1 MSRKIHGEN
10 DSQRITSEGTAART
24 RPLSIHDIMLWREK
38 KAASEAKKAKEE
50 LQGNDKGT
58 SNHLEQGRGYKNRK
72 DPKDTP
78 VEGSKK
84 KIRDTSREDSKKE
97 NLRVMPR
104 EDPKREDTRYTLKQA
119 CKKDNSKDRPK
130 GGSKMDD
137 LKDTPKVLEKED
149 LRDAPKKGS
158 KKERPSIKDDY
169 HSVGKDKGIGKS
181 QQHTTSMSSRA
192 YESKDRNLSEIRA
205 RNGDASRSEYQKGP
219 GKRGN
224 DETTDNDRIK
234 GNSEKLRN
242 ETKRKGRSFDH
253 EKSSGVDR
261 PMLKKQDSAWSQ
273 GSKHSDRNDRRN
285 EYARPY
291 HGEPRLKRR
300 RSRSRDR
307 DQERHGRSIS
317 PPPRE
322 QRHNYHEHDF
332 GNYPPYYS
340 MEKSRRNYA
349 EVDKQ
354 RSSGSGGYSGG
365 SHQRYESRLGGYSP
379 RKRKTA
385 PQAQA
390 EQAITKTPPPVIQ
403 SPEKKAATWD
413 QPPVKAN
420 QFKFPTSQSSVGQMT
435 PSTPKDPDSVQLTQA
450 TRPLRRL
457 HIENLPDSATED
469 RLIDCL
475 NDFLLSTGVKYTQR
489 SKPCL
494 SCTIN
499 KEKRQAF
506 AEFLTPEDAT
516 AALSFDG
523 RSLNGSALR
532 IRRPKEYAEMVNV
545 APKKP
550 AEEIGLI
557 SDVVADSPHKIFIAG
572 IAAVISSEMLMEIVS
587 AFGPLAAYRF
597 LFNDELGGPCAFL
610 EYADRS
616 ITSKACAGLSGMK
629 LGGCILTAVHVFP
642 NPSAEAANEA
652 SPFYGIPDNA
662 KSLLEEPTKV
672 LQLKDVFDPEEYAL
686 LSKSEREEMLE
697 DVRIECARFGAVKS
711 VNVVDNVTDDNT
723 VELEDRS
730 AKIECPE
737 FNDTEII
744 AKAASEC
751 SVPNQSIDI
760 LNHSGTTE
768 TEDINLIP
776 ESQEQKDKDIPS
788 NTTLC
793 EREAPRADGH
803 TDIYDT
809 QTRAAFSTLQY
820 SETDHTEA
828 AADENKHTEAAEA
841 TTTKEEDAVEKRH
854 QDPRISEMC
863 SPAEPGDK
871 VEKPGR
877 DCEQQGADDVI
888 EDRAQNVP
896 AVETSDTVFVFEPGS
911 VLVEFMRKEAA
922 CIAANSLH
930 GRRFGNRTV
939 YAGYAPYDLYLQ
951 KYPRAPNYSIVHW
964 TLLIWEDVI
973 HLRQVVLCYEDLAK
987 VITVLQQKIVSMKN
1001 IRIETGSLIDQ
1012 QVWNTNGL
1020 GDNMHQA
1027 FAKDFTAR
1035 TEDIQETIN
1044 ILQNN

>member
-10 DSQRITSEGTAART
+10 GSQRITSEGTAART
-24 RPLSIHDIMLWREK
+24 RPLSIHDIMLRREK

-58 SNHLEQGRGYKNRK
+58 SNHLEQGTGYKSRK

-97 NLRVMPR
+97 HLRVMAR
-104 EDPKREDTRYTLKQA
+104 EDPKREDTRYTLKQVS
-119 CKKDNSKDRPK
+119 KKDNSKDRPK

-137 LKDTPKVLEKED
+137 LKYTRKVSEKED

-169 HSVGKDKGIGKS
+169 RSVGKDKGIGKS
-181 QQHTTSMSSRA
+181 QKHTTSMSTRA

-219 GKRGN
+219 GKSGN
-224 DETTDNDRIK
+224 DETVDNDRIK
-234 GNSEKLRN
+234 DNSEKLRN
-242 ETKRKGRSFDH
+242 ETKRKGRSFDY
-253 EKSSGVDR
+253 EKSSDVDR
-261 PMLKKQDSAWSQ
+261 PMLKKQDSAWFQ
-273 GSKHSDRNDRRN
+273 GSKYSVRNDGRN

-322 QRHNYHEHDF
+322 QRRNYREHDF

-385 PQAQA
+385 PQA

-420 QFKFPTSQSSVGQMT
+420 QFKFPTSVQSTVGQMT
-435 PSTPKDPDSVQLTQA
+435 PSTPKDPSTTVHTILAGNSLSADSVQLTQA

-469 RLIDCL
+469 RLIDYL
-475 NDFLLSTGVKYTQR
+475 NDFLLSTGVKYTQQ

-587 AFGPLAAYRF
+587 AFGPLAAYQF

-616 ITSKACAGLSGMK
+616 ITSKACAGLNGMK
-629 LGGCILTAVHVFP
+629 LGGCILTAVRVFP
-642 NPSAEAANEA
+642 NPPAELNLQAANEA

-662 KSLLEEPTKV
+662 KSLLEEATKV
-672 LQLKDVFDPEEYAL
+672 LQLKDVFDREEYVL
-686 LSKSEREEMLE
+686 LSKSELGEMLE
-697 DVRIECARFGAVKS
+697 DVRVECARFGAVKS
-711 VNVVDNVTDDNT
+711 VNVVEYAAGSDNATDDNT
-723 VELEDRS
+723 VELEDRLV
-730 AKIECPE
+730 KIECPE
-737 FNDTEII
+737 FDDTEII

-751 SVPNQSIDI
+751 SVPNQNIDI
-760 LNHSGTTE
+760 LNHSDATE
-768 TEDINLIP
+768 TEDIDLIP
-776 ESQEQKDKDIPS
+776 ESQDQKDRDIPS
-788 NTTLC
+788 NTALC
-793 EREAPRADGH
+793 ESEAPGADGH
-803 TDIYDT
+803 KDIYDT
-809 QTRAAFSTLQY
+809 QTKAAFPTLQH

-841 TTTKEEDAVEKRH
+841 TTTTKEEDAVEKGH
-854 QDPRISEMC
+854 QDPRISEIC
-863 SPAEPGDK
+863 SPAELGDK

-877 DCEQQGADDVI
+877 SCEQQGVDDVI
-888 EDRAQNVP
+888 EDRAEKVP

-922 CIAANSLH
+922 CMAAHSLH

-951 KYPRAPNYSIVHW
+951 KYPR
-964 TLLIWEDVI
+964 
-973 HLRQVVLCYEDLAK
+973 
-987 VITVLQQKIVSMKN
+987 
-1001 IRIETGSLIDQ
+1001 
-1012 QVWNTNGL
+1012 
-1020 GDNMHQA
+1020 
-1027 FAKDFTAR
+1027 
-1035 TEDIQETIN
+1035 
-1044 ILQNN
+1044 

>member
-10 DSQRITSEGTAART
+10 DPQRITSEGTAART
-24 RPLSIHDIMLWREK
+24 RPLSIQEIMLRREK
-38 KAASEAKKAKEE
+38 KAASEAKKTKEE

-58 SNHLEQGRGYKNRK
+58 SNHLEQGRGYKSIK
-72 DPKDTP
+72 DPKDMP

-84 KIRDTSREDSKKE
+84 KIRDTSRQDSKKE
-97 NLRVMPR
+97 NPRVIPR
-104 EDPKREDTRYTLKQA
+104 EDSTRDDTRYTLKQVS
-119 CKKDNSKDRPK
+119 KKDNSKDRPK

-169 HSVGKDKGIGKS
+169 RSIGKDKGIGNS
-181 QQHTTSMSSRA
+181 QKHTASMSSQA
-192 YESKDRNLSEIRA
+192 YESKDRNLGEIRA
-205 RNGDASRSEYQKGP
+205 RNGDASRSKYQKGP
-219 GKRGN
+219 GKREN
-224 DETTDNDRIK
+224 DETVDNDRIK
-234 GNSEKLRN
+234 DNSEKLRN
-242 ETKRKGRSFDH
+242 ETKRKGRSFDY
-253 EKSSGVDR
+253 EKSSDVDR
-261 PMLKKQDSAWSQ
+261 PMLKKHDSAWFQ
-273 GSKHSDRNDRRN
+273 GSKHSDRNDGRN
-285 EYARPY
+285 EYAKPY

-317 PPPRE
+317 PPPRQ
-322 QRHNYHEHDF
+322 QRHNYRGHDF
-332 GNYPPYYS
+332 DNYPPYYS
-340 MEKSRRNYA
+340 MEKSRRKYA

-385 PQAQA
+385 QQA
-390 EQAITKTPPPVIQ
+390 EQATTKNPPPVIQ
-403 SPEKKAATWD
+403 SPEKKSATWD

-420 QFKFPTSQSSVGQMT
+420 QFKFPTSLQSTVGQVT
-435 PSTPKDPDSVQLTQA
+435 SSTPKDPSTTVGTILAGNSLSADSVQLTQA

-457 HIENLPDSATED
+457 HIENLPDSAAED

-475 NDFLLSTGVKYTQR
+475 NDFLLSTGIKYTQR

-532 IRRPKEYAEMVNV
+532 IRRPKEYVEMANV

-557 SDVVADSPHKIFIAG
+557 SNVVADSPHKIFIAG
-572 IAAVISSEMLMEIVS
+572 IAGVISSEMLMEIVS

-616 ITSKACAGLSGMK
+616 ITSKACAGLNGMK
-629 LGGCILTAVHVFP
+629 LGGCVLTAVHVFP
-642 NPSAEAANEA
+642 NPPAEAANEA

-672 LQLKDVFDPEEYAL
+672 LRLKDVFDQEEYVL
-686 LSKSEREEMLE
+686 LSKSELEETLE
-697 DVRIECARFGAVKS
+697 DVRVECARFGAVKS
-711 VNVVDNVTDDNT
+711 VNVVEYAAGSDNAAHT
-723 VELEDRS
+723 VELEDRPV
-730 AKIECPE
+730 KIECPE
-737 FNDTEII
+737 FDDTENI
-744 AKAASEC
+744 AKAGSEC
-751 SVPNQSIDI
+751 SALNQSIDI
-760 LNHSGTTE
+760 LNHSDTTG
-768 TEDINLIP
+768 TEDIDLIP
-776 ESQEQKDKDIPS
+776 ESQDQKDKHIPS
-788 NTTLC
+788 NTALC
-793 EREAPRADGH
+793 ESEAPGSDGQ

-809 QTRAAFSTLQY
+809 QTRASFPTLQH
-820 SETDHTEA
+820 SEIDHAEA
-828 AADENKHTEAAEA
+828 AADENEHTEAS
-841 TTTKEEDAVEKRH
+841 KDDDAVEKSH
-854 QDPRISEMC
+854 QDPRTLEIC
-863 SPAEPGDK
+863 SPAEPVDE
-871 VEKPGR
+871 VEKLGR
-877 DCEQQGADDVI
+877 DCEQSADDVI
-888 EDRAQNVP
+888 EDRAEKIP

-922 CIAANSLH
+922 CMAAHSLH

-951 KYPRAPNYSIVHW
+951 KYPR
-964 TLLIWEDVI
+964 
-973 HLRQVVLCYEDLAK
+973 
-987 VITVLQQKIVSMKN
+987 
-1001 IRIETGSLIDQ
+1001 
-1012 QVWNTNGL
+1012 
-1020 GDNMHQA
+1020 
-1027 FAKDFTAR
+1027 
-1035 TEDIQETIN
+1035 
-1044 ILQNN
+1044 